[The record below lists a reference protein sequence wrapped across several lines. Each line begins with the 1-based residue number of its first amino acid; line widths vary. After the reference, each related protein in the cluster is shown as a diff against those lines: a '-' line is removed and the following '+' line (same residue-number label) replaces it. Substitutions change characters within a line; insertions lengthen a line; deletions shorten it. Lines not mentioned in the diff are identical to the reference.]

1 MCFFATL
8 QEMRQLRMQTGG
20 VNVDVDST
28 ESVDLTRVLQEVREQ
43 YEGVVAKNKQELDKW
58 FQAKVRWEK
67 LNISKI
73 RLKRKKQF
81 TDDTFVCVC
90 K

>member
-1 MCFFATL
+1 
-8 QEMRQLRMQTGG
+8 MQTGA

-28 ESVDLTRVLQEVREQ
+28 ESVDLNRVLQEVREQ

-58 FQAKVRWEK
+58 FQAKVRWK
-67 LNISKI
+67 KRNISKI

-90 K
+90 VNR